1 MLTGQTPILVL
12 KEGTKRER
20 GKGALNN
27 NIAAAKAIADAV
39 RSTLGPRGLDKMLV
53 DSMGDVVVTNDGV
66 TILKEMDVEH
76 PAAKMLVEV
85 AKTQDQEAGDGTTT
99 AVVLA
104 GELLKRAES
113 LIEQNIHPTIISSG
127 YRLASQKA
135 LEVLDSI
142 ATPVKI
148 EDHESLRKVAH
159 TAMASKS
166 VSFNRDLLAD
176 ISVKAV
182 VAVAEKTDKGHYVD
196 LDNIQ
201 LIKKQGGQ
209 ISDTQLIEG
218 VIVDK
223 EKVHTGM
230 PTRVNEPKVAL
241 LDAALEIKKTEI
253 DAKIEINDPTQLGA
267 FLQEEENMLK
277 RMVET
282 VKKSGATAVFCQKG
296 IDDLAQHYLAKEGIY
311 AVRRVKKSDMEKLA
325 KATGANIISKV
336 SELTKDDI
344 GHAGLV
350 EERKIGEDA
359 LTFVTGAKGAKAVSI
374 LMRGGTEH
382 VLDEIER
389 SLDDALNV
397 VAVAVEDGRLVVG
410 GGASAEEIAMKLRD
424 EAAKIGGRE
433 QLAFESFAE
442 ALETVP
448 RTLAENAGL
457 DPIDILIELRK
468 AHKAGHKSFGVNLT
482 SGKVEDMVSQNVIE
496 PIRVGRQAIESAT
509 DAAVMI
515 LRIDD
520 VIASKSGGGPPGGG
534 PGGPGGMGGG
544 MGGMGGM
551 GGGDFGDD

>member
-12 KEGTKRER
+12 KEGTKREKGR
-20 GKGALNN
+20 GALSN
-27 NIAAAKAIADAV
+27 NIQAAKAIADAV

-85 AKTQDQEAGDGTTT
+85 AKTQDQECGDGTTT
-99 AVVLA
+99 AVILT
-104 GELLKRAES
+104 GELLKRAEG
-113 LIEQNIHPTIISSG
+113 LIDQNIHATIISQG
-127 YRLASQKA
+127 YRLASKKA
-135 LEVLDSI
+135 LDVLDQI
-142 ATPVKI
+142 AKPVHI
-148 EDHESLRKVAH
+148 EDHEQLKRIAY

-166 VSFNRDLLAD
+166 VSFNRELLGE

-182 VAVAEKTDKGHYVD
+182 TSVAEKTETGYSVD

-209 ISDTQLIEG
+209 MSDTTLIEG

-230 PTRVNEPKVAL
+230 PSRVTEPRIAL

-253 DAKIEINDPTQLGA
+253 DAKIEINDPSQLNA
-267 FLQEEENMLK
+267 FLAEEENMLH
-277 RMVET
+277 RMVDQ
-282 VKKSGATAVFCQKG
+282 VKKSGANVVFCQKG

-311 AVRRVKKSDMEKLA
+311 GVRRVKKSDMEKLA
-325 KATGANIISKV
+325 KATGANIVSKV
-336 SELTKDDI
+336 SELSKEDLGT
-344 GHAGLV
+344 AGLV
-350 EERKIGEDA
+350 EERKIGDDS
-359 LTFVTGAKGAKAVSI
+359 LTFVSGAKKARAVSI

-397 VAVAVEDGRLVVG
+397 VAVAVEDGRIVVG
-410 GGASAEEIAMKLRD
+410 GGAAASELALRLRD
-424 EAAKIGGRE
+424 EASKVGGRE
-433 QLAFESFAE
+433 QLAFEAFAE
-442 ALETVP
+442 ALETIP

-468 AHKAGHKSFGVNLT
+468 AHKNGQKSAGVNVM
-482 SGKVEDMVSQNVIE
+482 SGKVDDMEALHVIE

-520 VIASKSGGGPPGGG
+520 VIASKSGGAPGGG

-551 GGGDFGDD
+551 GGGDFGED

>member
-1 MLTGQTPILVL
+1 MMAGNTPILVL
-12 KEGTKRER
+12 REGTKREKGR
-20 GKGALNN
+20 GALNN
-27 NIAAAKAIADAV
+27 NIQAAKAIADAV

-113 LIEQNIHPTIISSG
+113 LIEQNIHPTIISQG
-127 YRLASQKA
+127 YRLASAKA
-135 LEVLDSI
+135 LQILKDVSHPL
-142 ATPVKI
+142 APT
-148 EDHESLRKVAH
+148 DHETLLRIAV
-159 TAMASKS
+159 TSMASKS
-166 VSFNRDLLAD
+166 VSFNRDALGEIA
-176 ISVKAV
+176 VKAV
-182 VAVAEKTDKGHYVD
+182 TAVAEKKGEGHYVD

-209 ISDTQLIEG
+209 ISDTSLIEG

-223 EKVHTGM
+223 EKVHSGM
-230 PTRVNEPKVAL
+230 PSRVENPKIAL

-253 DAKIEINDPTQLGA
+253 DAKIEINDPNQLNA

-277 RMVET
+277 RMVEQ
-282 VKKSGATAVFCQKG
+282 VKKSGANVVLCQKG
-296 IDDLAQHYLAKEGIY
+296 IDDLAQHYLAKDGIY

-325 KATGANIISKV
+325 KATGANIVSKV
-336 SELTKDDI
+336 SELTPQDV
-344 GHAGLV
+344 GTAGLV

-359 LTFVTGAKGAKAVSI
+359 LTFVTGAKKARAVSI
-374 LMRGGTEH
+374 LIRGGTEH

-397 VAVAVEDGRLVVG
+397 VAVAVEDGRYVFG
-410 GGASAEEIAMKLRD
+410 GGATAAQLALELRD

-433 QLAFESFAE
+433 QIAFESFAE
-442 ALETVP
+442 ALETIP

-457 DPIDILIELRK
+457 DPIDIIIELRK
-468 AHKAGHKSFGVNLT
+468 AHKGGHKSFGVNVAA
-482 SGKVEDMVSQNVIE
+482 GKVDDMTGQHVIE

-520 VIASKSGGGPPGGG
+520 VIASKSNPAPSGG
-534 PGGPGGMGGG
+534 PGGPGGPGG

-551 GGGDFGDD
+551 GGGDFGED

>member
-1 MLTGQTPILVL
+1 MMAGNTPILVL
-12 KEGTKRER
+12 REGTKREKGR
-20 GKGALNN
+20 GALTN
-27 NIAAAKAIADAV
+27 NIQAAKAIADAV

-113 LIEQNIHPTIISSG
+113 LVEQNIHPTIISQG
-127 YRLASQKA
+127 YRLASRKA
-135 LEVLDSI
+135 LEILNQVSQPVGTNDLDTLRRI
-142 ATPVKI
+142 AVT
-148 EDHESLRKVAH
+148 S
-159 TAMASKS
+159 MASKS
-166 VSFNRDLLAD
+166 VSFNRESLGEIA
-176 ISVKAV
+176 VKAV
-182 VAVAEKTDKGHYVD
+182 SAVAEKKGDGHYVD

-209 ISDTQLIEG
+209 ISDTSLIEG

-223 EKVHTGM
+223 EKVHAGM
-230 PTRVNEPKVAL
+230 PPRVENPKIAL

-253 DAKIEINDPTQLGA
+253 DAKIEINDPSQLNA
-267 FLQEEENMLK
+267 FLQEEENMLH

-282 VKKSGATAVFCQKG
+282 VKKAGANVVLCQKG
-296 IDDLAQHYLAKEGIY
+296 IDDLAQHYLAKEGIF

-325 KATGANIISKV
+325 KATGANIVSKV
-336 SELTKDDI
+336 SELTASDL
-344 GHAGLV
+344 GAAALV
-350 EERKIGEDA
+350 EERKIGEDS
-359 LTFVTGAKGAKAVSI
+359 LTFVTGAKKAKAVSI
-374 LMRGGTEH
+374 LIRGGTEH

-397 VAVAVEDGRLVVG
+397 VAVAVEDGRYVIG
-410 GGASAEEIAMKLRD
+410 GGATAAELALHLRD

-433 QLAFESFAE
+433 QLAFESFSE
-442 ALETVP
+442 ALETIP

-457 DPIDILIELRK
+457 DPIDIVIELRK
-468 AHKAGHKSFGVNLT
+468 AHKSGHTNAGVNVQ
-482 SGKVEDMVSQNVIE
+482 SGKVDDMAALHVLE

-520 VIASKSGGGPPGGG
+520 VIASKSSPPPSGG
-534 PGGPGGMGGG
+534 PGGPGGGG

-551 GGGDFGDD
+551 GGGDFGED

>member
-12 KEGTKRER
+12 KEGTKREKGR
-20 GKGALNN
+20 GALSN
-27 NIAAAKAIADAV
+27 NIQAAKAIADSV

-76 PAAKMLVEV
+76 PAAKMMVEV

-104 GELLKRAES
+104 GELLKRAEG
-113 LIEQNIHPTIISSG
+113 LIEQNIHPTIISQG
-127 YRLASQKA
+127 YRLAASKA
-135 LEVLDSI
+135 LQVLQQVSQPVAITDHAELQRI
-142 ATPVKI
+142 AVT
-148 EDHESLRKVAH
+148 S
-159 TAMASKS
+159 MASKS
-166 VSFNRDLLAD
+166 VSFNREQLGEIA
-176 ISVKAV
+176 VKAV
-182 VAVAEKTDKGHYVD
+182 TAVAEKKGTGFYVD
-196 LDNIQ
+196 IDNVQ
-201 LIKKQGGQ
+201 LIKKQGG
-209 ISDTQLIEG
+209 SMADTQLIEG

-223 EKVHTGM
+223 EKVHSGM
-230 PTRVNEPKVAL
+230 PARVENPKIAL

-253 DAKIEINDPTQLGA
+253 DAKIEINDPTQLNA
-267 FLQEEENMLK
+267 FLQEEENMLR
-277 RMVET
+277 RMVDQ
-282 VKKSGATAVFCQKG
+282 VKASGANVVLCQKG
-296 IDDLAQHYLAKEGIY
+296 IDDLAQHFLAKEGIY

-325 KATGANIISKV
+325 KATGANIVSKV
-336 SELTKDDI
+336 SELGPEDVGT
-344 GHAGLV
+344 AGMV

-359 LTFVTGAKGAKAVSI
+359 LTFVTGAKKARAVSI
-374 LMRGGTEH
+374 LIRGGTEH

-397 VAVAVEDGRLVVG
+397 VAVAVEDGRYVYG
-410 GGASAEEIAMKLRD
+410 GGATAEEIALHLRG
-424 EAAKIGGRE
+424 EAAKVGGRE
-433 QLAFESFAE
+433 QIAFETFAE

-457 DPIDILIELRK
+457 DPIDMLIELRK
-468 AHKAGHKSFGVNLT
+468 AHKSGQVAAGVNVME
-482 SGKVEDMVSQNVIE
+482 GKVGDMAQLHVIE

-520 VIASKSGGGPPGGG
+520 VIASKSSPPPAGG
-534 PGGPGGMGGG
+534 PGGPGGG

-551 GGGDFGDD
+551 GGGDFGED

>member
-12 KEGTKRER
+12 KEGTRREKGR
-20 GKGALNN
+20 GALAN
-27 NIAAAKAIADAV
+27 NIQAAKAIADAV

-99 AVVLA
+99 AVVLT
-104 GELLKRAES
+104 GELLKRAEG
-113 LIEQNIHPTIISSG
+113 LIEQNIHPTIISQG
-127 YRLASQKA
+127 YRLAASKA
-135 LEVLDSI
+135 LEVLQQLSQPISI
-142 ATPVKI
+142 T
-148 EDHESLRKVAH
+148 DHEQLRQIAV
-159 TAMASKS
+159 TSMASKS
-166 VSFNRDLLAD
+166 VSFNRDMMGEIA
-176 ISVKAV
+176 VKAV
-182 VAVAEKTDKGHYVD
+182 TAVAEKRGSGYNVD

-209 ISDTQLIEG
+209 MSDTQLIEG

-223 EKVHTGM
+223 EKVHSGM
-230 PTRVNEPKVAL
+230 PQRVENPKIAL

-253 DAKIEINDPTQLGA
+253 DAKIEINDPNQLNA
-267 FLQEEENMLK
+267 FLQEEENMLR
-277 RMVET
+277 RMVEQ
-282 VKKSGATAVFCQKG
+282 VKKSGANVVLCQKG
-296 IDDLAQHYLAKEGIY
+296 IDDLAQHFLAKDGIY
-311 AVRRVKKSDMEKLA
+311 AVRRVKKSDMEKLQ
-325 KATGANIISKV
+325 KATGANIVSKV
-336 SELTKDDI
+336 SELTPEDV
-344 GHAGLV
+344 GSAGLV

-359 LTFVTGAKGAKAVSI
+359 LTFVTGAKKAKAVSI
-374 LMRGGTEH
+374 LIRGGTEH
-382 VLDEIER
+382 VIDEIER

-397 VAVAVEDGRLVVG
+397 VAVAVEDGRFVVG
-410 GGASAEEIAMKLRD
+410 GGATAEELAMHLRD
-424 EAAKIGGRE
+424 HAAKIGGRE
-433 QLAFESFAE
+433 QIAFEEFSE

-457 DPIDILIELRK
+457 DPIDILIDLRK
-468 AHKAGHKSFGVNLT
+468 AHKAGQKNAGVNVI
-482 SGKVEDMVSQNVIE
+482 SGKVDDMMALHVVE

-520 VIASKSGGGPPGGG
+520 VIASKSSPPPSGRGG
-534 PGGPGGMGGG
+534 PGGEGG

-551 GGGDFGDD
+551 GGGDFGED

>member
-12 KEGTKRER
+12 KEGTKREKGR
-20 GKGALNN
+20 GALSN
-27 NIAAAKAIADAV
+27 NISAAKAIADAV

-99 AVVLA
+99 AVILT

-113 LIEQNIHPTIISSG
+113 LIEQNIHPTIISQG

-135 LEVLDSI
+135 LEVLDQI
-142 ATPVKI
+142 AQPIKI
-148 EDHESLRKVAH
+148 EDHAMLKEIAE
-159 TAMASKS
+159 TAMGSKS
-166 VSFNRDLLAD
+166 VSFNRELLGE

-182 VAVAEKTDKGHYVD
+182 TSVAEKKDGRYSVD

-201 LIKKQGGQ
+201 LIKKQGGA

-223 EKVHTGM
+223 EKVHSGM
-230 PTRVNEPKVAL
+230 PTLVTNPKIAL

-253 DAKIEINDPTQLGA
+253 DAKIEINDPTQLNA
-267 FLQEEENMLK
+267 FLAEEENMLR
-277 RMVET
+277 RMVDQ
-282 VKKSGATAVFCQKG
+282 VKKSGANVVFCQKG
-296 IDDLAQHYLAKEGIY
+296 IDDLAQHFLAKEGIY
-311 AVRRVKKSDMEKLA
+311 GVRRVKKSDMDKLA
-325 KATGANIISKV
+325 KATGANVVSKV
-336 SELTKDDI
+336 NELTAEDI
-344 GHAGLV
+344 GTAGTV
-350 EERKIGEDA
+350 EERKIGEDS
-359 LTFVTGAKGAKAVSI
+359 LTFVTGAKKAKAVSI
-374 LMRGGTEH
+374 LIRGGTEH

-397 VAVAVEDGRLVVG
+397 VAVAVEDGKYVYG
-410 GGASAEEIAMKLRD
+410 GGATASELALQLRD
-424 EAAKIGGRE
+424 HAAKVGGRE
-433 QLAFESFAE
+433 QIAFESFAE
-442 ALETVP
+442 SLETIP

-468 AHKAGHKSFGVNLT
+468 SHKAGKKSAGVNVRAGKIDDM
-482 SGKVEDMVSQNVIE
+482 SGLKVIE

-520 VIASKSGGGPPGGG
+520 VIASKSSPPPSGGAGG
-534 PGGPGGMGGG
+534 PGGPGG

-551 GGGDFGDD
+551 GGGDFED

>member
-1 MLTGQTPILVL
+1 MMAGNTPILVL
-12 KEGTKRER
+12 REGTKREKGR
-20 GKGALNN
+20 GALNN
-27 NIAAAKAIADAV
+27 NIQAAKAIADAV

-113 LIEQNIHPTIISSG
+113 LVEQNIHPTIISQG
-127 YRLASQKA
+127 YRLASRKA
-135 LEVLDSI
+135 LEILNQVSQPVGTTDHDTLKRI
-142 ATPVKI
+142 AIT
-148 EDHESLRKVAH
+148 S
-159 TAMASKS
+159 MASKS
-166 VSFNRDLLAD
+166 VSFNRDALGD
-176 ISVKAV
+176 IAVKAV
-182 VAVAEKTDKGHYVD
+182 AAVAEKKGEGHYVD

-209 ISDTQLIEG
+209 ISDTSLIEG

-223 EKVHTGM
+223 EKVHSGM
-230 PTRVNEPKVAL
+230 PSRVEDPKIAL

-253 DAKIEINDPTQLGA
+253 DAKIEINDPTQLNA

-282 VKKSGATAVFCQKG
+282 VKKSGANVVLCQKG
-296 IDDLAQHYLAKEGIY
+296 IDDLAQHYLAKDGIY

-325 KATGANIISKV
+325 KATGANIVSKV
-336 SELTKDDI
+336 SELTPQDV
-344 GHAGLV
+344 GTAGLV

-359 LTFVTGAKGAKAVSI
+359 LTFVTGAKKARAVSI
-374 LMRGGTEH
+374 LIRGGTEH

-397 VAVAVEDGRLVVG
+397 VAVAVEDGRFVIG
-410 GGASAEEIAMKLRD
+410 GGATASELALHLRD
-424 EAAKIGGRE
+424 EAAKVGGRE

-442 ALETVP
+442 ALETIP

-457 DPIDILIELRK
+457 DPIDIVIELRK
-468 AHKAGHKSFGVNLT
+468 AHKSGHKSAGVNVQ
-482 SGKVEDMVSQNVIE
+482 SGKVDDMAQLHVIE

-520 VIASKSGGGPPGGG
+520 VIASKSSPPPSGG
-534 PGGPGGMGGG
+534 PGGPGGG

-551 GGGDFGDD
+551 GGGDFGED

>member
-1 MLTGQTPILVL
+1 MMAGNTPILVL
-12 KEGTKRER
+12 REGTKREKGR
-20 GKGALNN
+20 GALNN
-27 NIAAAKAIADAV
+27 NIQAAKAIADAV

-113 LIEQNIHPTIISSG
+113 LIDQNIHPTIISQG
-127 YRLASQKA
+127 YRLASSKA
-135 LEVLDSI
+135 LHILQQISHPISI
-142 ATPVKI
+142 S
-148 EDHESLRKVAH
+148 DHDNLLHIAITS
-159 TAMASKS
+159 MASKS
-166 VSFNRDLLAD
+166 VSFNRDALGEIA
-176 ISVKAV
+176 VKAV
-182 VAVAEKTDKGHYVD
+182 NAVAEKKGEGYYVD

-209 ISDTQLIEG
+209 ISDTSLIEG

-223 EKVHTGM
+223 EKVHSAM
-230 PTRVNEPKVAL
+230 PTRVENPKIAL

-253 DAKIEINDPTQLGA
+253 DAKIEINEPSQLNA
-267 FLQEEENMLK
+267 FLQEEENMLH
-277 RMVET
+277 RMVDQ
-282 VKKSGATAVFCQKG
+282 VKKSGANVVLCQKG

-325 KATGANIISKV
+325 KATGASIVSKV
-336 SELTKDDI
+336 SELTPQDV
-344 GHAGLV
+344 GTAGLV
-350 EERKIGEDA
+350 EERKIGDDA
-359 LTFVTGAKGAKAVSI
+359 LTFVTGAKKARAVSI

-397 VAVAVEDGRLVVG
+397 VAVAVEDGRFVYG
-410 GGASAEEIAMKLRD
+410 GGATAAELALQLRD

-433 QLAFESFAE
+433 QIAFESFAE
-442 ALETVP
+442 ALETIP

-457 DPIDILIELRK
+457 D
-468 AHKAGHKSFGVNLT
+468 
-482 SGKVEDMVSQNVIE
+482 
-496 PIRVGRQAIESAT
+496 
-509 DAAVMI
+509 
-515 LRIDD
+515 
-520 VIASKSGGGPPGGG
+520 
-534 PGGPGGMGGG
+534 
-544 MGGMGGM
+544 
-551 GGGDFGDD
+551 

>member
-12 KEGTKRER
+12 KEGTKRDKGR
-20 GKGALNN
+20 GALSN
-27 NIAAAKAIADAV
+27 NIQAAKAIADAV

-99 AVVLA
+99 AVVLT

-113 LIEQNIHPTIISSG
+113 LIEQNIHPTIISQG
-127 YRLASQKA
+127 YRLASAKA
-135 LEVLDSI
+135 LQILTHVSRPISI
-142 ATPVKI
+142 A
-148 EDHESLRKVAH
+148 DHALLGQIAVTS
-159 TAMASKS
+159 MASKS
-166 VSFNRDLLAD
+166 VSFNRDQLGEIA
-176 ISVKAV
+176 VKAV
-182 VAVAEKTDKGHYVD
+182 TAVAEKKTEGYYVD

-201 LIKKQGGQ
+201 VVKKQGGAMT
-209 ISDTQLIEG
+209 DTQLIEG

-223 EKVHTGM
+223 EKVHSGM
-230 PTRVNEPKVAL
+230 PSRVENPKIAL

-253 DAKIEINDPTQLGA
+253 DAKIEINDPSQLNA
-267 FLQEEENMLK
+267 FLQEEENMLR
-277 RMVET
+277 RMVDQ
-282 VKKSGATAVFCQKG
+282 VKKSGANVVLCQKG
-296 IDDLAQHYLAKEGIY
+296 IDDLAQHLLAKEGIY

-325 KATGANIISKV
+325 KATGANIVSKV
-336 SELTKDDI
+336 SELTPEDV
-344 GHAGLV
+344 GTAGLV

-359 LTFVTGAKGAKAVSI
+359 LTFVTGAKKARAVSI
-374 LMRGGTEH
+374 LVRGGTEH

-397 VAVAVEDGRLVVG
+397 VAVAVEDGKFVYG
-410 GGASAEEIAMKLRD
+410 GGATAAELALQLRD

-433 QLAFESFAE
+433 QIAFEAFAE
-442 ALETVP
+442 SLETIP

-468 AHKAGHKSFGVNLT
+468 AHKGGHPDAGVNIAA
-482 SGKVEDMVSQNVIE
+482 GKVGGMDEIHVIE

-520 VIASKSGGGPPGGG
+520 VIASKSSPPPSGGG
-534 PGGPGGMGGG
+534 PGGPGG

>member
-1 MLTGQTPILVL
+1 MMAGNTPILVL
-12 KEGTKRER
+12 REGTKREKGR
-20 GKGALNN
+20 GALTN
-27 NIAAAKAIADAV
+27 NIQAAKAIADAV

-104 GELLKRAES
+104 GELLKRAET
-113 LIEQNIHPTIISSG
+113 LVEQNIHPTIISQG
-127 YRLASQKA
+127 YRMASRKA
-135 LEVLDSI
+135 LEILQQISHPI
-142 ATPVKI
+142 AAT
-148 EDHESLRKVAH
+148 DHDTLKQIAITS
-159 TAMASKS
+159 MASKS
-166 VSFNRDLLAD
+166 VSFNRDALGEIA
-176 ISVKAV
+176 VKAV
-182 VAVAEKTDKGHYVD
+182 SSVAEKKGEGTYVD

-201 LIKKQGGQ
+201 IVKKQGGQ
-209 ISDTQLIEG
+209 MSDTSLIEG

-223 EKVHTGM
+223 EKVHSGM
-230 PTRVNEPKVAL
+230 PSRVENPKIAL

-253 DAKIEINDPTQLGA
+253 DAKIEINDPSQLNA

-277 RMVET
+277 RMVES
-282 VKKSGATAVFCQKG
+282 VKKSGANVVLCQKG
-296 IDDLAQHYLAKEGIY
+296 IDDLAQHYLAKDGIY

-325 KATGANIISKV
+325 KATGANIVSKI
-336 SELTKDDI
+336 SELTSADV
-344 GHAGLV
+344 GTAGLV
-350 EERKIGEDA
+350 EERKIGDDA
-359 LTFVTGAKGAKAVSI
+359 LTFVTGAKKARAVSI
-374 LMRGGTEH
+374 LIRGGTEH

-397 VAVAVEDGRLVVG
+397 VAVAVEDGRYVIG
-410 GGASAEEIAMKLRD
+410 GGATASELAMHLRD
-424 EAAKIGGRE
+424 EAAKVGGRE

-442 ALETVP
+442 ALETIP

-457 DPIDILIELRK
+457 DPIDIVIELRK
-468 AHKAGHKSFGVNLT
+468 AHKGGHKGAGVNIT
-482 SGKVEDMVSQNVIE
+482 TGKVEDMAQHHVIE

-520 VIASKSGGGPPGGG
+520 VIASKSSPAPSGG
-534 PGGPGGMGGG
+534 PGGPGGG

-551 GGGDFGDD
+551 GGGDFGED

>member
-12 KEGTKRER
+12 KEGTRREKGR
-20 GKGALNN
+20 GALGN

-85 AKTQDQEAGDGTTT
+85 AKTQDQECGDGTTT

-104 GELLKRAES
+104 GELLKRAEG
-113 LIEQNIHPTIISSG
+113 LIEQNIHPTLISQG

-142 ATPVKI
+142 AVPVKFEDI
-148 EDHESLRKVAH
+148 ETLQRIAT
-159 TAMASKS
+159 TAMASKA
-166 VSFNRDLLAD
+166 VSYDREHLAEL
-176 ISVKAV
+176 SVKAIR
-182 VAVAEKTDKGHYVD
+182 AVAEKGEKGYNVD
-196 LDNIQ
+196 LENIQ
-201 LIKKQGGQ
+201 MIKKQGGAMT
-209 ISDTQLIEG
+209 DTQLIEG

-230 PTRVNEPKVAL
+230 PTHVKDPKVAL

-253 DAKIEINDPTQLGA
+253 DAKIEINDPSQLNA

-282 VKKSGATAVFCQKG
+282 VQKSGATALFCQKG
-296 IDDLAQHYLAKEGIY
+296 IDDLAQHFLAKAGIY

-325 KATGANIISKV
+325 KATGANIVSKV
-336 SELTKDDI
+336 SELTKEDI
-344 GHAGLV
+344 GNAGLV
-350 EERKIGEDA
+350 EERKIGEDS
-359 LTFVTGAKGAKAVSI
+359 LTFVSGSKNAKAVSI
-374 LMRGGTEH
+374 LIRGGTEH

-397 VAVAVEDGRLVVG
+397 VAVAVEDGRMIYG
-410 GGASAEEIAMKLRD
+410 GGSAAEEVALHLRD
-424 EAAKIGGRE
+424 EAVKVGGRE
-433 QLAFESFAE
+433 QIAFESFAE
-442 ALETVP
+442 AMETVP

-468 AHKAGHKSFGVNLT
+468 SHKGGHKYAGVNVKL
-482 SGKVEDMVSQNVIE
+482 GKVDDMQALHVIE
-496 PIRVGRQAIESAT
+496 PIRVGRQAIQSAT

-520 VIASKSGGGPPGGG
+520 VIASKSGPAPGGGG
-534 PGGPGGMGGG
+534 PGGPGGG

-551 GGGDFGDD
+551 GGGDFGED

>member
-1 MLTGQTPILVL
+1 MMAGNTPILVL
-12 KEGTKRER
+12 REGTKREKGR
-20 GKGALNN
+20 GALTN
-27 NIAAAKAIADAV
+27 NIQAAKAIADAV
-39 RSTLGPRGLDKMLV
+39 RSTLGPRGLDKMMV

-104 GELLKRAES
+104 GELLKRAET
-113 LIEQNIHPTIISSG
+113 LVEQNIHPTIISQG
-127 YRLASQKA
+127 YRMASRKA
-135 LEVLDSI
+135 LEILQQISHPI
-142 ATPVKI
+142 AAT
-148 EDHESLRKVAH
+148 DHDTLKQIAITS
-159 TAMASKS
+159 MASKS
-166 VSFNRDLLAD
+166 VSFNRDALGD
-176 ISVKAV
+176 IAVKAV
-182 VAVAEKTDKGHYVD
+182 SAVAEKKGEGTYVD

-201 LIKKQGGQ
+201 IVKKQGGQ
-209 ISDTQLIEG
+209 MSDTSLIEG

-223 EKVHTGM
+223 EKVHSGM
-230 PTRVNEPKVAL
+230 PSRIENPKIAL

-253 DAKIEINDPTQLGA
+253 DAKIEINDPSQLNA

-277 RMVET
+277 RMVES
-282 VKKSGATAVFCQKG
+282 VKKSGANVVLCQKG
-296 IDDLAQHYLAKEGIY
+296 IDDLAQHYLAKDGIY

-325 KATGANIISKV
+325 KATGANIVSKV
-336 SELTKDDI
+336 SELTPADV
-344 GHAGLV
+344 GTAGLV
-350 EERKIGEDA
+350 EERKIGDDA
-359 LTFVTGAKGAKAVSI
+359 LTFVTGAKKARAVSI
-374 LMRGGTEH
+374 LIRGGTEH

-397 VAVAVEDGRLVVG
+397 VAVAVEDGRYVIG
-410 GGASAEEIAMKLRD
+410 GGATASELAMHLRD
-424 EAAKIGGRE
+424 EAAKVGGRE

-442 ALETVP
+442 ALETIP

-457 DPIDILIELRK
+457 DPIDIVIELRK
-468 AHKAGHKSFGVNLT
+468 AHKGGHKGAGVNIT
-482 SGKVEDMVSQNVIE
+482 TGKVEDMAQHHVIE

-520 VIASKSGGGPPGGG
+520 VIASKSSPPPSGG
-534 PGGPGGMGGG
+534 PGGPGGG

-551 GGGDFGDD
+551 GGGDFGED

>member
-12 KEGTKRER
+12 KEGTRREKGR
-20 GKGALNN
+20 GALSN

-104 GELLKRAES
+104 GELLKRAEG
-113 LIEQNIHPTIISSG
+113 LIEQNIHPTIISQG

-135 LEVLDSI
+135 LEVLNSI
-142 ATPVKI
+142 SQPVKI
-148 EDHESLRKVAH
+148 EDTETLKRIGY

-166 VSFNRDLLAD
+166 VNFNRELLAD

-182 VAVAEKTDKGHYVD
+182 VAVAEKNASGKYYVD

-201 LIKKQGGQ
+201 IIKKQGG
-209 ISDTQLIEG
+209 SLPDSELIEG

-230 PTRVNEPKVAL
+230 PSRVTSPKIAL

-253 DAKIEINDPTQLGA
+253 DAKIEINDPSQLNA
-267 FLQEEENMLK
+267 FLAEEENMLR
-277 RMVET
+277 RMVEQ
-282 VKKSGATAVFCQKG
+282 VKKSGANVVFCQKG
-296 IDDLAQHYLAKEGIY
+296 IDDLAQHFLAKDGIY

-325 KATGANIISKV
+325 KATGAHIVSKV
-336 SELTKDDI
+336 SELTADDI
-344 GHAGLV
+344 GASGLV

-359 LTFVTGAKGAKAVSI
+359 LTFVTGAKNAKAVSI
-374 LMRGGTEH
+374 LLRGGTEH

-389 SLDDALNV
+389 SIDDALNV
-397 VAVAVEDGRLVVG
+397 VAVAVEDGRIVYG
-410 GGASAEEIAMKLRD
+410 GGAAASEIAMALRD

-433 QLAFESFAE
+433 QIAFESFAE
-442 ALETVP
+442 SLETVP

-468 AHKAGHKSFGVNLT
+468 SHKSGHKFSGVNVHA
-482 SGKVEDMVSQNVIE
+482 GKIADMMELHVIE
-496 PIRVGRQAIESAT
+496 PIRVGRQAIQSAT

-520 VIASKSGGGPPGGG
+520 VIASKSTSPPAGGGGGGP
-534 PGGPGGMGGG
+534 GG

-551 GGGDFGDD
+551 GGGDFGED